1 MQASEALKNAVVEN
15 LGYKTVATV
24 AEVRGQVVNIIGC
37 GEKNCIVTCV
47 EDDKPYIDAMVE
59 LIGDEY
65 VVKVIVK
72 PKAGR
77 VPRGTGFGDMVWR
90 RNSKHNGVEVSFS
103 GKPEDHIR
111 NELKSLGFRWSHTS
125 GVWYIG
131 IKKFGEAAM
140 DFFAKSGFIHME
152 DI

>member
-1 MQASEALKNAVVEN
+1 MQASEALENAVVEN
-15 LGYKTVATV
+15 LGYKTGTV
-24 AEVRGQVVNIIGC
+24 AEVRSQVVNIIGC
-37 GEKNCIVTCV
+37 GDRNCIVTCV

-77 VPRGTGFGDMVWR
+77 VPRGTGFVDMVWR
-90 RNSKHNGVEVSFS
+90 RNTKHNGIEVSFG
-103 GKPEDHIR
+103 GKPTEQIR
-111 NELKSLGFRWSHTS
+111 QGLKNLGFRWSHTS

-131 IKKFGEAAM
+131 IKKFGEAAG
-140 DFFAKSGFIHME
+140 DFLSNSGIQHVE
-152 DI
+152 DV

>member
-1 MQASEALKNAVVEN
+1 MENAIVEN
-15 LGYKTVATV
+15 LGYKIGTVS
-24 AEVRGQVVNIIGC
+24 EVRSQVVNIIGC

-47 EDDKPYIDAMVE
+47 EEDKPYIEAMYE
-59 LIGDEY
+59 LIGSEY

-72 PKAGR
+72 QKAGR

-90 RNSKHNGVEVSFS
+90 MNAKHNGVEVSFKDRPTD
-103 GKPEDHIR
+103 GMRQD
-111 NELKSLGFRWSHTS
+111 LKNLGFRWSRTS

-131 IKKFGEAAM
+131 IKKFGESAQ
-140 DFFAKSGFIHME
+140 DFLIKSGFTHVE

>member
-1 MQASEALKNAVVEN
+1 MQASEALENAVVEN
-15 LGYKTVATV
+15 LGYKTGTV
-24 AEVRGQVVNIIGC
+24 AEVRSQVVNIIGC

-72 PKAGR
+72 AKAGR

-90 RNSKHNGVEVSFS
+90 RNSKHNGVEVSFKD
-103 GKPEDHIR
+103 KPTDCMR
-111 NELKSLGFRWSHTS
+111 QDLKNLGFRWSHAS

-131 IKKFGEAAM
+131 INKFGETAM

-152 DI
+152 DF